1 MDRLQKVMAH
11 AGVASRRKSENMIE
25 AGRVKV
31 NGQVVKELGF
41 QVKKSDT
48 IEVDDVPI
56 QKERLVY
63 FLLNKPRG
71 VVSTA
76 SDPKNR
82 ETVIDLLHEVE
93 ERIYPVGRLDY
104 DTTGV
109 LLLTNDGELANKL
122 MHPKYSVEK
131 TYLAKVKGRVTR
143 ENIQQLEKG
152 VVFDKVKSAPAKAKI
167 VNYDR
172 KKDHSTVELTI
183 HEGKNHQVK
192 KMMQAINHPV
202 EKLTRTQYGFLTVEG
217 MQSGVW
223 RELKQFE
230 INKLQLLVDDEQNA
244 GI

>member
-1 MDRLQKVMAH
+1 MERLQKVMAH
-11 AGVASRRKSENMIE
+11 AGIASRRKSESMIE

-31 NGQVVKELGF
+31 NGDVITELGF
-41 QVKKSDT
+41 QVKRSDT
-48 IEVDDVPI
+48 IEVDSVPI
-56 QKERLVY
+56 QKEKLVY

-82 ETVIDLLHEVE
+82 ETVVDLLHEVE

-122 MHPKYSVEK
+122 MHPKYAVEK

-143 ENIQQLEKG
+143 EDIRQLEKG
-152 VVFDKVKSAPAKAKI
+152 VVFDKVKSAPAKARI
-167 VNYDR
+167 TNYDR
-172 KKDHSTVELTI
+172 KKDYSTVELTI

-192 KMMQAINHPV
+192 KMMKAINHPI
-202 EKLTRTQYGFLTVEG
+202 EKLTRTQYGFLSVEG

-230 INKLQLLVDDEQNA
+230 INKLQQLVEDE
-244 GI
+244 

>member
-11 AGVASRRKSENMIE
+11 AGVASRRKSEQMIE
-25 AGRVKV
+25 EGRVKV
-31 NGQVVKELGF
+31 NGKVVTELGL

-48 IEVDDVPI
+48 IEVDGVPI
-56 QKERLVY
+56 QKEKLVY

-76 SDPKNR
+76 SDPKDR
-82 ETVIDLLHEVE
+82 ETVVSLLEGIE

-122 MHPKYSVEK
+122 MHPSYSVEK
-131 TYLAKVKGRVTR
+131 TYVAKVKGLVTKDK
-143 ENIQQLEKG
+143 IKKLETG
-152 VVFDKVKSAPAKAKI
+152 VKIDKTTSSPAKARL

-172 KKDHSTVELTI
+172 KKNMSTVELII

-192 KMMQAINHPV
+192 KMMQAIEHPV
-202 EKLTRTQYGFLTVEG
+202 EKLTRTQYSFLTTEG
-217 MQSGVW
+217 LQSGVW

-230 INKLQLLVDDEQNA
+230 INKLRQLVEEA
-244 GI
+244 

>member
-11 AGVASRRKSENMIE
+11 AGIASRRKSESMIE
-25 AGRVKV
+25 EGRVKV
-31 NGQVVKELGF
+31 NGKVMTELGY
-41 QVKKSDT
+41 QVKKHDT
-48 IEVDDVPI
+48 ISVDDVPI
-56 QKERLVY
+56 QKEKPVY

-71 VVSTA
+71 VVSTVD
-76 SDPKNR
+76 DPKNR
-82 ETVIDLLHEVE
+82 DTVVQLLQEVE

-131 TYLAKVKGRVTR
+131 TYIAKVNGRMTR
-143 ENIQQLEKG
+143 EDVMHLEKG
-152 VVFDKVKSAPAKAKI
+152 VVFDKVKSAPAKARI
-167 VNYDR
+167 IDYDR
-172 KKDHSTVELTI
+172 KRDISTVELTI

-192 KMMQAINHPV
+192 KMMQAIKHPV
-202 EKLTRTQYGFLTVEG
+202 EKLTRTHYGFLTVEG

-230 INKLQLLVDDEQNA
+230 VNKLKQLVDEEV
-244 GI
+244 

>member
-11 AGVASRRKSENMIE
+11 AGIASRRKSESMIE

-31 NGQVVKELGF
+31 NGKVITELGF
-41 QVKKSDT
+41 QVKKSDS
-48 IEVDDVPI
+48 IEVDSVPI
-56 QKERLVY
+56 QKEKLVY

-82 ETVIDLLHEVE
+82 ETVVDLLYEVE

-143 ENIQQLEKG
+143 EDIRQLEKG
-152 VVFDKVKSAPAKAKI
+152 VVFDKVKSAPAKARI
-167 VNYDR
+167 INYDR
-172 KKDHSTVELTI
+172 KKDYSTVELII

-192 KMMQAINHPV
+192 KMMKAINHPI
-202 EKLTRTQYGFLTVEG
+202 EKLTRTQYGFLSVEG
-217 MQSGVW
+217 MQSGVF

-230 INKLQLLVDDEQNA
+230 INKLYQLVEDE
-244 GI
+244 